1 METLDAIFKRKS
13 VREFL
18 DKEISDEDMHTIL
31 KAGMSGPSCANKKD
45 WKFIVTKDQDLMNKM
60 ADANG
65 RPATPLR
72 NAKLAIMV
80 CGDLNKAFPMAKD
93 YWIID
98 GSIACQ
104 NMILA
109 AFDLGI
115 GSVWLGTYPQ
125 DDRVKKQKELL
136 NLDDHLVCHSII
148 AFGYPKDNEFAYRDQ
163 FDQTCVEYR

>member
-1 METLDAIFKRKS
+1 
-13 VREFL
+13 
-18 DKEISDEDMHTIL
+18 
-31 KAGMSGPSCANKKD
+31 
-45 WKFIVTKDQDLMNKM
+45 
-60 ADANG
+60 
-65 RPATPLR
+65 
-72 NAKLAIMV
+72 
-80 CGDLNKAFPMAKD
+80 
-93 YWIID
+93 
-98 GSIACQ
+98 
-104 NMILA
+104 MILA